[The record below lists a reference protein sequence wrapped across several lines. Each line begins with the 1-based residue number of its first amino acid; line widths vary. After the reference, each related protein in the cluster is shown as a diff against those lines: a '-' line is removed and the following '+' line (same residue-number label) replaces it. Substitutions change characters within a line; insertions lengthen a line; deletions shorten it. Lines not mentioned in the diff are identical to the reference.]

1 MLQSAP
7 LCVRCRRLNQPAVR
21 KFCAG
26 IALVAIAGAGLMAS
40 PTASAETVSGGDFA
54 SAEAAAFVGDQWAAP
69 SVAERLIDKAMGLLG
84 TPYRYGG
91 RRRES
96 GLDCSG
102 LLHVVFLETLGV
114 SLPRSA
120 AEIGKLGEPVATEEL
135 RPGDLVFFNTLGR
148 SLSHVGIYIGNNE
161 FIHAGSRGTPRAVRI
176 NRLDQ
181 NYFSKR
187 FEGARRLLP

>member
-1 MLQSAP
+1 MAKNEVATERRVQR
-7 LCVRCRRLNQPAVR
+7 VRRALKKAANGRPRLSVFRSSKQIYAQIIDDAN
-21 KFCAG
+21 G
-26 IALVAIAGAGLMAS
+26 ITI
-40 PTASAETVSGGDFA
+40 
-54 SAEAAAFVGDQWAAP
+54 AAASTLEKDVRGKLKTGADIAA
-69 SVAERLIDKAMGLLG
+69 
-84 TPYRYGG
+84 
-91 RRRES
+91 
-96 GLDCSG
+96 
-102 LLHVVFLETLGV
+102 
-114 SLPRSA
+114 A